1 MENASKALI
10 IAGAVLVTIMILT
23 IGVYLVGRFGTAAD
37 SYTTT
42 VDATELQKYNSNY
55 EVFIGREDITAQE
68 LVTLVNLTQQSTQT
82 TIVEIDGTNCTND
95 WNEKKKNEFLE
106 NNILTYKSDGSITG
120 LYKYI
125 DNSIQ
130 YDNYGKVKVIKF
142 EKK

>member
-10 IAGAVLVTIMILT
+10 IAGAVLITIMILT
-23 IGVYLVGRFGTAAD
+23 IGVYLVGRFGSTAD
-37 SYTTT
+37 SYTITL
-42 VDATELQKYNSNY
+42 DATELQKYNSNY

-142 EKK
+142 EKT